1 MSLPGLFLMHIRSL
15 LYLDRECYRLT
26 CRMLHTS
33 VLTSSMP
40 PNPVSKARIP
50 ATSGIFFRNELISFI
65 SNHLMFL
72 LSINHVQDFFQSAVP
87 FLAALVGIIVFALFL
102 HFLG

>member
-1 MSLPGLFLMHIRSL
+1 MNGEFYSSY
-15 LYLDRECYRLT
+15 LYLES
-26 CRMLHTS
+26 H
-33 VLTSSMP
+33 
-40 PNPVSKARIP
+40 RIP

>member
-1 MSLPGLFLMHIRSL
+1 MPDASYFGVNQFYASQPGQQSQDSRYKWYLFHDLVNLFHFKSP
-15 LYLDRECYRLT
+15 Y
-26 CRMLHTS
+26 
-33 VLTSSMP
+33 V
-40 PNPVSKARIP
+40 
-50 ATSGIFFRNELISFI
+50 
-65 SNHLMFL
+65 FL